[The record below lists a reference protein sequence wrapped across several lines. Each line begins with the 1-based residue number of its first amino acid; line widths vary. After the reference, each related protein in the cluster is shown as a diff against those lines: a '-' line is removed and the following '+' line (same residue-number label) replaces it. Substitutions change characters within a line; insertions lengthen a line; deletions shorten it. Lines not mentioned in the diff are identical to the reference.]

1 MAGRIVVGADGSA
14 ASVAALRWAAARA
27 AEQQAELEVIHAWIY
42 PYLGYRT
49 STHEP
54 REMMALDA
62 AKVLDSTVTEAFGTE
77 GAPVPVHA
85 HLAEGKPAEVLRE
98 ASGGANLL
106 VLGAHGGVGDW
117 SSVSH
122 AVLRDPPCAVTV
134 VPG

>member
-77 GAPVPVHA
+77 GAPGPSA
-85 HLAEGKPAEVLRE
+85 RPPRRRE
-98 ASGGANLL
+98 ASRGARRSPTPMNGGAAWSPKCRSWAYSAAALPSLL
-106 VLGAHGGVGDW
+106 
-117 SSVSH
+117 
-122 AVLRDPPCAVTV
+122 
-134 VPG
+134 